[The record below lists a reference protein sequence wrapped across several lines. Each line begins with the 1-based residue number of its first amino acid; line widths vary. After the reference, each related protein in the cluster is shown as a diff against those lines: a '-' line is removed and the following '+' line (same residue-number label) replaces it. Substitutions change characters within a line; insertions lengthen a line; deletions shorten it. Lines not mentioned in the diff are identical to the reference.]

1 MRNLSY
7 FMKETKEEIVKV
19 KAPESFKDENGN
31 VIDMEVK
38 LLSNQ
43 HINKIREKYRRRSIA
58 LDKKGNPYISNGEV
72 AFKTEDNFSKF
83 LRHILAEAIVYPD
96 MRSKEIMEF
105 YNCYDVSEIPL
116 RVFSDM
122 EEYNYV
128 FKKVLTL
135 LGVLPKDEENTDDK
149 DIEEA
154 KN

>member
-31 VIDMEVK
+31 AIDMEVK

-105 YNCYDVSEIPL
+105 YNCYDVSE
-116 RVFSDM
+116 
-122 EEYNYV
+122 EYNYV
-128 FKKVLTL
+128 FKTVLTL

>member
-7 FMKETKEEIVKV
+7 FMRETKEEIVKV

-31 VIDMEVK
+31 IIEMEVK

-43 HINKIREKYRRRSIA
+43 HVNKIREKYRRRSIA
-58 LDKKGNPYISNGEV
+58 LDKKGNPYIANGEV
-72 AFKTEDNFSKF
+72 VFKTENNLGKYF
-83 LRHILAEAIVYPD
+83 RHVLAEAIVYPD

-105 YNCYDVSEIPL
+105 YNCYDISEIPL
-116 RVFSDM
+116 YVFSNAK
-122 EEYNYV
+122 EYDYV
-128 FKKVLTL
+128 FKTVLTL
-135 LGVLPKDEENTDDK
+135 LGLLPKDEENTDDK

>member
-31 VIDMEVK
+31 AIDMEVK

-58 LDKKGNPYISNGEV
+58 LDKKGNPYIVNGEV

-128 FKKVLTL
+128 FKTVLTL